1 MMRSILE
8 KLTPF
13 NPAESSL
20 TRVLAQLRWI
30 VPLTFSVTGLLYVL
44 FESFFQHSHEVPHTR
59 GQILFSV
66 SLLSVLGPTL
76 AYAGLTWVLQG
87 AIRMETA
94 ERALRRQNRHL
105 ATLEEIARVANLSLE
120 PDQVLSRSLDS
131 LLHLIGLEIGAIW
144 LRQNDHLVLKV
155 SRGVSPEFLVQEQ
168 NYPLDKCLC
177 GYSVEQGRLL
187 TLDDVPTARTD
198 VQAPAHCESFEAALT
213 VPIRSSDKVMGV
225 LEIASQTPREFD
237 SSEIEM
243 LSTIGHQVGLAL
255 EKAQLHRQLR
265 ELNQELESLVAARTG
280 ELMATQEELARK
292 AARLQELLVR
302 VRQVEEETRACI
314 ANDLHDSV
322 RQLIVGALFEAQA
335 IREAIRSR
343 PENAARELDSLE
355 EILRRIETEMRAA
368 IYSLRPVT
376 LDAHGLT
383 SALHE
388 CVATFERT
396 AGIPCALQVQ
406 GTPRRFEDAAELA
419 AFRIVQEALNNVVA
433 HSGASRASV
442 AVLFET
448 EKLDI
453 QVRDNGHGFDPK
465 GYANGSRGQLGLL
478 GMQERAQSS
487 GGTLRVHSGNGDGTC
502 IRLTLPLEKVDT
514 WIPYALSS

>member
-1 MMRSILE
+1 MLRSAL
-8 KLTPF
+8 KKSPLL
-13 NPAESSL
+13 NLSDSSL

-30 VPLTFSVTGLLYVL
+30 VPLAFSVTGLLYVL
-44 FESFFQHSHEVPHTR
+44 VETFVQHGHEVPHTR

-66 SLLSVLGPTL
+66 FLLSVLGPTL
-76 AYAGLTWVLQG
+76 AYAGLTWVLRA
-87 AIRMETA
+87 AIRLEKA

-105 ATLEEIARVANLSLE
+105 AILEEIVRVANLSLE

-131 LLHLIGLEIGAIW
+131 LLHLIDLEIGAIW
-144 LRQNDHLVLKV
+144 LRQNNHLLLKV
-155 SRGVSPEFLVQEQ
+155 ARGVPPEFLVQKQ
-168 NYPLDKCLC
+168 NYPLDQCLC

-187 TLDDVPTARTD
+187 TLDDVPTDRSG
-198 VQAPAHCESFEAALT
+198 VLAPAHCESFAAALT
-213 VPIRSSDKVMGV
+213 VPIRTSDGVIGV
-225 LEIASQTPREFD
+225 LEIASQTPHEFD
-237 SSEIEM
+237 SGEREM

-255 EKAQLHRQLR
+255 EKAQLHCQLR
-265 ELNQELESLVAARTG
+265 ELNEELESLVAARTS

-292 AARLQELLVR
+292 AVRLQELLVR

-343 PENAARELDSLE
+343 PENAAQELDSLE
-355 EILRRIETEMRAA
+355 EILRCIETEMRAA

-376 LDAHGLT
+376 LDAHGLA

-396 AGIPCALQVQ
+396 AGIPCALQVE
-406 GTPRRFEDAAELA
+406 GTPRRFEDEAELA

-442 AVLFET
+442 SILFSAET
-448 EKLDI
+448 LDI
-453 QVRDNGHGFDPK
+453 QVRDNGHGFDPN

-487 GGTLRVHSGNGDGTC
+487 GGTLRPATATARAS
-502 IRLTLPLEKVDT
+502 
-514 WIPYALSS
+514 A